1 MKNKAIKIT
10 IIILSI
16 LLLAMLTAVVL
27 MIYRQENEVNLPGPA
42 APDRDV
48 TAEEPE
54 PLPAIVEVASV
65 TIVLESD
72 EILRGTRFW
81 PEVIVRP
88 DNATDK
94 FVELHSDNEFVL
106 RLQGG
111 FFTAL
116 ELGRANLIATASNGV
131 SHTVAITVKAPDLEA
146 ISFDEEEMSMLP
158 GEMFVLSPVI
168 TPREAFMFDP
178 IDFSSS
184 DRNVATVAIDGRVT
198 AVGPGTAVITASVG
212 DISGDIKINVVVPA
226 RRVNVILTRRVY
238 SVGDTAEFTIE
249 VDPPNATNA
258 SVAVSFSGAAVTS
271 TGSNTFRLDEAGEV
285 VVTFVAENGTSIS
298 HTLVVHDLAA
308 LAAEVLRLTN
318 IERQNVGVGA
328 LGQNEPLTQ
337 SAYIRAS
344 EIIQHWSHTRPDG
357 QRFETVFE
365 ETGVQYIRAGENLA
379 AGQRNPAEAVRSW
392 MTSTAGHREALLS
405 ADYGNVG
412 IGVAMD
418 EDGRLYWTQ
427 LFTD

>member
-10 IIILSI
+10 IIILSV
-16 LLLAMLTAVVL
+16 LLLAMLAAVVV
-27 MIYRQENEVNLPGPA
+27 MVNRQDHEVYIPDTGPGG
-42 APDRDV
+42 DTIKD
-48 TAEEPE
+48 EPE
-54 PLPAIVEVASV
+54 PLPVFVEVTSV

-81 PEVIVRP
+81 PDVIVRP
-88 DNATDK
+88 ENATDK
-94 FVELHSDNEFVL
+94 FVDFHSDNEFVL

-131 SHTVAITVKAPDLEA
+131 SHTVAITVKAPELEA

-178 IDFSSS
+178 IEFSSNN
-184 DRNVATVAIDGRVT
+184 RNVATVAIDGRVT

-212 DISGDIKINVVVPA
+212 EISGEIQVNVIIPA

-238 SVGDTAEFTIE
+238 SVGDTAEFSIE
-249 VDPPNATNA
+249 IDPPNATNA

-271 TGSNTFRLDEAGEV
+271 TGTNTFRLDEAGEV
-285 VVTFVAENGTSIS
+285 VVTFVAENGTSIN
-298 HTLVVHDLAA
+298 HTLIVHDLAV

-318 IERQNVGVGA
+318 LERQAAGVGA
-328 LGQNEPLTQ
+328 LGQNDPLTR

-357 QRFETVFE
+357 RRFETVFE

-392 MTSTAGHREALLS
+392 MTSTTGHREALLS

-418 EDGRLYWTQ
+418 DDGRLYWTQ